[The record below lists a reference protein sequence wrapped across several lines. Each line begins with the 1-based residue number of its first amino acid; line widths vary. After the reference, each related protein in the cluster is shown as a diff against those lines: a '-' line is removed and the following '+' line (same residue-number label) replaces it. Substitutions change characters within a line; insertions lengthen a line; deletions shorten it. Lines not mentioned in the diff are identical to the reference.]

1 MDWVLKIY
9 VYILYVFVVHVKIGG
24 SWRRWTMEFGRGW
37 QWTDFILW
45 NSSLDSSLGFWDFAL
60 GAAGRGWCYMEPL
73 PADMNPGREVTW
85 ESLEGRV
92 AAGQKEPEWDRDLL
106 HLENCRYESCSCQI
120 MRLEGKGN
128 YFEIPE
134 HEHGGME
141 EVAAAP
147 GPIEERKKE
156 NLRWCEL
163 FKFTRKDPVGTLR
176 AKGSWE
182 VKNSSKRA
190 HFTREKSNVRSAYY

>member
-1 MDWVLKIY
+1 M
-9 VYILYVFVVHVKIGG
+9 KIGG

-147 GPIEERKKE
+147 GPIEERKKIWDDVSYLSLLGKTLWE
-156 NLRWCEL
+156 PWEPKALGRSRIALRERIL
-163 FKFTRKDPVGTLR
+163 LEKRVMYAVLIT
-176 AKGSWE
+176 
-182 VKNSSKRA
+182 SSVFLD
-190 HFTREKSNVRSAYY
+190 HS